1 MIYDGIFS
9 MSWAQPHCGLKA
21 VAGLV
26 VLFVPSLQPLGRQ
39 ERSIYVFVYRGW
51 DRDVRVPT

>member
-51 DRDVRVPT
+51 D